1 MSDNKEIVTEDM
13 TNATV
18 PWPGDATLMPQ
29 VIKDKKNDEETLIP
43 IVDSKPHPDNTT
55 T

>member
-1 MSDNKEIVTEDM
+1 MKNDDKTKIVTEDM

-18 PWPGDATLMPQ
+18 PWPGDATLEPQ
-29 VIKDKKNDEETLIP
+29 VIKDGEEKTTIP
-43 IVDSKPHPDNTT
+43 IVDSKSHPDNTT